1 MAITHGAHRTSTS
14 DTRTCNIPQQSTAL
28 HKRCMI
34 WWYDFPCFL
43 AQSQHSAVKCQ
54 RHAKKPLQMNI
65 LVTLWQQVNQLQFL
79 QISRKS
85 KTTVFSARLA
95 CSLIEWFQTFL
106 YFNACA
112 LKKKKKSCF
121 ELPVP
126 FCWKHGKI
134 FSKSFPSNILCFK
147 LTYCLLCT
155 EMTQDTTKMFSTL
168 TFSVRM
174 HF

>member
-112 LKKKKKSCF
+112 HKKKKKKVVLNYLFHFAESMVKYFPNPFHPIYYVLNLLTAYYAQKWLRIQQKCF
-121 ELPVP
+121 QL
-126 FCWKHGKI
+126 
-134 FSKSFPSNILCFK
+134 
-147 LTYCLLCT
+147 
-155 EMTQDTTKMFSTL
+155 
-168 TFSVRM
+168 
-174 HF
+174 